1 MADVG
6 GSKGRTHLVLVPGFG
21 GFDALGEVEYYS
33 GVTKVF
39 KEWRARQHDAE
50 AQHAVIH
57 YFDNFPTAGVK
68 TRASFLYEFLGKRI
82 ERNHIQPGDAVVLIG
97 HSTGG
102 LDIRQLIIDLRRALE
117 SRQVRPES
125 RAIDGGKETAVGID
139 PADMRQLIQRV
150 VFLSVPQS
158 GTNIANWVQ
167 RYGGAPGKFL
177 TGLRTVADAAD
188 GLLPERIDIDW
199 LSDVMKR
206 LRGDDKLDGPAH
218 PSDSRPGAAAEE
230 PVGVLAALADTQLE
244 MAERDSDDPYRAAKG
259 REAFANVNLWLSH
272 SDGDFMAI
280 DDLAATGE
288 GAVLTRSNDQTLEEE
303 LEEWTPSSGRN
314 PIQARSYLTLGRC
327 PFRADWL
334 EEYRSSRDSPFGSVA
349 GLYRLFDGAR
359 RGPRLLKSDFFYR
372 FLYLT
377 CVRGPF
383 RVDGPILAARF
394 STREDARYAPEQTTL
409 EPWQNDGIVNTASM
423 HWRVGDN
430 VLVNADHGD
439 VIGHYAFHEV
449 TGFVRDDAAPDTASS
464 KERRKGRRYASYD
477 IFESASASGP
487 AGQEREFDDT
497 DFEALWSQV
506 FRFAVSGA

>member
-1 MADVG
+1 MTDVG
-6 GSKGRTHLVLVPGFG
+6 GWKGRTHLVLVPGFG

-39 KEWRARQHDAE
+39 RDWRANQRDAE
-50 AQHAVIH
+50 AQRAVIH

-102 LDIRQLIIDLRRALE
+102 LDIRQLIIDLRRAIE

-125 RAIDGGKETAVGID
+125 RAVDGGKETAVGID
-139 PADMRQLIQRV
+139 PTDMRELIQRV
-150 VFLSVPQS
+150 VFLSVPQC

-167 RYGGAPGKFL
+167 RYGGAPGKLL
-177 TGLRTVADAAD
+177 TGLRNVADAAD
-188 GLLPERIDIDW
+188 TLLPERVDIDW

-206 LRGDDKLDGPAH
+206 LRGDDKLDGPVRNG
-218 PSDSRPGAAAEE
+218 SRPGGAAEE

-244 MAERDSDDPYRAAKG
+244 MAERESDDPYRAAKG
-259 REAFANVNLWLSH
+259 REAFANVTLWLSH

-288 GAVLTRSNDQTLEEE
+288 GAVLTRSNNQTLNDE
-303 LEEWTPSSGRN
+303 LDEWTSRSGRN

-334 EEYRSSRDSPFGSVA
+334 EEYRTSRDSPFGSVA
-349 GLYRLFDGAR
+349 GLYRVVDGVRKA
-359 RGPRLLKSDFFYR
+359 PRVHKSDFFYR
-372 FLYLT
+372 FVYLA

-383 RVDGPILAARF
+383 RTQGPILAAPF
-394 STREDARYAPEQTTL
+394 SRKEDARYAPAPTEL
-409 EPWQNDGIVNTASM
+409 DAWQNDGIVNTASM
-423 HWRVGDN
+423 HWSVGDN

-449 TGFVRDDAAPDTASS
+449 LGFARDEAETDATSG
-464 KERRKGRRYASYD
+464 KERRQGRRYASYD

-487 AGQEREFDDT
+487 AGQEREFDES
-497 DFEALWSQV
+497 DFTALWSQI
-506 FRFAVSGA
+506 FRFAVSGS